1 MPQSVELPARICV
14 CVKGASPPKIQ
25 ATVVVFAQEEFDLP
39 RDVGLIREH
48 RALLHGASSHA
59 TWRFKISFG
68 EVSSNGLPMSFAYG
82 RWDANRNPADPT
94 PYAPQHSQQSFLIH
108 RLPEAVST
116 VHKTKRNLDWEPQL

>member
-39 RDVGLIREH
+39 RDVCLIREH

-68 EVSSNGLPMSFAYG
+68 EVSSNGLPLPFAYG
-82 RWDANRNPADPT
+82 RWDANRDPADPT
-94 PYAPQHSQQSFLIH
+94 PYAPPHSQQSFLIH
-108 RLPEAVST
+108 RLPAAVSN
-116 VHKTKRNLDWEPQL
+116 VHKTKSQFYSAPQL